1 MISCSVAVDPLKQIR
16 GSIID
21 IINIQR
27 CCKEM
32 KLRSEAYRWLKSM
45 DQMGPGLSSGLEG
58 RAWRGRER
66 EGEGSF
72 GNKETL

>member
-1 MISCSVAVDPLKQIR
+1 MTFTEGRLFFSLTVTSMISCSVAVDPSQQIR

-32 KLRSEAYRWLKSM
+32 KPRSEAYRWLKSM
-45 DQMGPGLSSGLEG
+45 DQMGSGLSSGLEG
-58 RAWRGRER
+58 RA
-66 EGEGSF
+66 
-72 GNKETL
+72 